1 MGTFDEF
8 PIVSQSACDEKINY
22 SDFTRTSTNHRKII
36 EKSAFS
42 IYIYIPVKQK
52 NTVNDI
58 FHGTYIV
65 YI

>member
-42 IYIYIPVKQK
+42 IYIYTSKTK